1 MEAMFQEIIILVEGK
16 IKKAYICKCLI
27 PGENGESNYCN
38 IKSGSFKAQITHLK
52 KHHSILLP
60 DSIICHQHEIILST
74 PCLIISHFKD
84 HILQAC
90 NTFNYE
96 GESDQCETCKNNIIN
111 IKMCRP
117 GMSCIV

>member
-1 MEAMFQEIIILVEGK
+1 MEAMFQKIIILVEGK

-27 PGENGESNYCN
+27 PGENGESYYCN

-60 DSIICHQHEIILST
+60 SIICH
-74 PCLIISHFKD
+74 HFKNQ
-84 HILQAC
+84 ILQAC

-96 GESDQCETCKNNIIN
+96 DESDQCETLQIQYHQYQNVSTWNVLYCLI
-111 IKMCRP
+111 
-117 GMSCIV
+117 